1 MRLEIASYK
10 ATKYACLK
18 FHYAKSIPVNTFG
31 YSVFNDENE
40 WCGVIL
46 YGLGASPY
54 VSQSLGMKQG
64 QAAELVRVALN
75 GKQNNVSKPLA
86 MSIRLFRKN
95 NPLVKILFS
104 YSDLDQNHNG
114 TIYQSSNWYYIGMVN
129 QNMKS
134 GYIVHG
140 KKIHAR
146 VPNSKGI
153 KNNIENVKKYLDP
166 NATEYITKG
175 KHKYIYPLE
184 KSVIPMCKEL
194 SKPYP
199 KKLSGVV
206 ESNADSQLD
215 VECVATTLTPLVT
228 DTKIIEK

>member
-1 MRLEIASYK
+1 MN
-10 ATKYACLK
+10 
-18 FHYAKSIPVNTFG
+18 FHYAQSVPVNVFG
-31 YSVFNDENE
+31 YSVFNDKNE

-54 VSQSLGMKQG
+54 VSKSLGMKQG

-86 MSIRLFRKN
+86 LSIKLFRKK

-114 TIYQSSNWYYIGMVN
+114 TIYQSCNWYYIGKVN
-129 QNMKS
+129 ENMKS
-134 GYIVHG
+134 GYIVNG

-153 KNNIENVKKYLDP
+153 KNNIHDVKKYLDR
-166 NATEYITKG
+166 NATEFITQG
-175 KHKYIYPLE
+175 KHKYIYPLD
-184 KSVIPMCKEL
+184 KSLIPMCKRMA
-194 SKPYP
+194 KPYP
-199 KKLSGVV
+199 KKLSEGV
-206 ESNADSQLD
+206 ESNADSRLD
-215 VECVATTLTPLVT
+215 AKRVTTTLPSH
-228 DTKIIEK
+228 DGDAKI